1 MIVIEIWVNNKHLML
16 IQRQYNNLILLEIE
30 IEMKVQQFLSL
41 LKKQKKVFSVFHKNL
56 WNYCRFIWYQYKMT
70 QYNTLN
76 VKLPNSELIIWN
88 KRWYCSNFK
97 SFIKSCWWFHDE
109 NNFPHKLSLTYT
121 QVLRSRKAFANG
133 SSSNNIKLSKT
144 QLHKIVKSGRFLG
157 RILWP
162 LLKTGLPLMRN
173 ILKPPTKSVLMPLEL
188 TAAASATD
196 AALHKEMFGFG
207 RPLDL
212 ALRMTPWT
220 SSNEEVNDIIKIVK
234 SLTNLVSW

>member
-1 MIVIEIWVNNKHLML
+1 M
-16 IQRQYNNLILLEIE
+16 
-30 IEMKVQQFLSL
+30 
-41 LKKQKKVFSVFHKNL
+41 
-56 WNYCRFIWYQYKMT
+56 
-70 QYNTLN
+70 
-76 VKLPNSELIIWN
+76 
-88 KRWYCSNFK
+88 
-97 SFIKSCWWFHDE
+97 
-109 NNFPHKLSLTYT
+109 
-121 QVLRSRKAFANG
+121 RSRKAFANG

-212 ALRMTPWT
+212 ALRMTP
-220 SSNEEVNDIIKIVK
+220 
-234 SLTNLVSW
+234 